1 MNQIQD
7 LHRDAMRFA
16 DQADR
21 LRREGNVQA
30 AKERLFQAFD
40 CERQAAQLSA
50 GDLSFE
56 PTRSILHRSAASL
69 ALECGNYREAERLI
83 AVALAGSP
91 PDDIAEE
98 LRDLLEQV
106 YFDRP
111 ATGNRRVLTSSIG
124 S

>member
-7 LHRDAMRFA
+7 LHREAMRLA
-16 DQADR
+16 DLADR
-21 LRREGNVQA
+21 LRREGKVQA
-30 AKERLFQAFD
+30 AKERLCQAFD
-40 CERQAAQLSA
+40 CGRQAAQGSA

-83 AVALAGSP
+83 AVALAVTP
-91 PDDIAEE
+91 LDDIAEE
-98 LRDLLEQV
+98 LRDLHEQV

-111 ATGNRRVLTSSIG
+111 ATGNRRALTGSIRC
-124 S
+124 